1 MVTSGGPDD
10 GEVAS
15 GSSIRSSERETRSV
29 ISFCDQP
36 APQHPTHTS
45 HPTRCFPSAG
55 APATLSGFAAST
67 TSPMMTSPSRSPGA
81 CDLPA
86 LNVSCGQSGSCSDW
100 DARVSSLRTLVS
112 GRFGQEVDAGKLD
125 VDGRE
130 WTVGREFQLL
140 DSNPVN
146 CATDGQRRGSSS
158 LIFSITHR
166 GRKYMLKVCAFQTAS
181 NDALMQYAL
190 HYVIVVHIMCM
201 VFYANNMRKRYPEA
215 THDTSV
221 SNCDRTRWHPP
232 GFQHWV
238 FCV

>member
-1 MVTSGGPDD
+1 
-10 GEVAS
+10 
-15 GSSIRSSERETRSV
+15 
-29 ISFCDQP
+29 
-36 APQHPTHTS
+36 
-45 HPTRCFPSAG
+45 
-55 APATLSGFAAST
+55 
-67 TSPMMTSPSRSPGA
+67 MTSPSRSPGA

-100 DARVSSLRTLVS
+100 DSRVSSLRTVVS

-140 DSNPVN
+140 DSNPIN

-166 GRKYMLKVCAFQTAS
+166 GRKYMLKVRAFHTAS

-190 HYVIVVHIMCM
+190 YYVIVVHIICM
-201 VFYANNMRKRYPEA
+201 VFYAKNMRKRYPEA
-215 THDTSV
+215 THDTSA
-221 SNCDRTRWHPP
+221 NDCDRTRWYPP

-238 FCV
+238 FFV